1 MSLTTYK
8 SLFLRHSTTHQD
20 QLRYDEDMGPETVK
34 TSAKSKRAAK
44 AIADLRKG
52 DDKQTRKAAETVTR
66 VIPKFIFR
74 FLLTNQS
81 MPGKL

>member
-1 MSLTTYK
+1 MLI
-8 SLFLRHSTTHQD
+8 FRHSTTHQD

>member
-1 MSLTTYK
+1 
-8 SLFLRHSTTHQD
+8 
-20 QLRYDEDMGPETVK
+20 MGPETVK

-66 VIPKFIFR
+66 VIPKFNLR
-74 FLLTNQS
+74 FLLTIYFF
-81 MPGKL
+81 